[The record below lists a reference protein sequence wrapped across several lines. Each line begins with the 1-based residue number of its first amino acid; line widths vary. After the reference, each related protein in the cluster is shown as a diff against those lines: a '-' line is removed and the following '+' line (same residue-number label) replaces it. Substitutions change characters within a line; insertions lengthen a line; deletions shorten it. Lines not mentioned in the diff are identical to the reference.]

1 MYLVTLYFD
10 DKTNKILERYIRLL
24 SEKTGNDFMIAH
36 EVPPHL
42 TISQIESR
50 DENILLSAMSRL
62 QKKLSAGVV
71 DFVSVGMF
79 LPSVLY
85 VAPVYNASLDMI
97 VKQVFEAFDSL
108 PDIRISHRYR
118 PLSFVPHV
126 TLGKTLGKEQVQEA
140 VKVMQEHF
148 APFRGEIVEVGLSKV
163 NPFGDLVRYRLESES
178 AV

>member
-10 DKTNKILERYIRLL
+10 EKTNRILEKYIRML

-50 DENILLSAMSRL
+50 DENILLSNMSIL
-62 QKKLSAGVV
+62 QTKLRAGVI

-85 VAPVYNASLDMI
+85 VAPVYNRSLDLF
-97 VKQVFEAFDSL
+97 VKQVYDAFESTSG
-108 PDIRISHRYR
+108 IRISHRYQ

-126 TLGKTLGKEQVQEA
+126 TLGKMLSKEQMIEA
-140 VKVMQEHF
+140 VRVMQNCF
-148 APFRGEIVEVGLSKV
+148 VPFRGEITQVGLSKV
-163 NPFGDLVRYRLESES
+163 NPFCDLVRYRLESECN
-178 AV
+178 V

>member
-50 DENILLSAMSRL
+50 DENILFSAMDRL
-62 QKKLSAGVV
+62 QKNLSEGVV

-85 VAPVYNASLDMI
+85 AAPVYNASLDMI
-97 VKQVFEAFDSL
+97 VKQVFEAFESI
-108 PDIRISHRYR
+108 PDIRISQRYQ
-118 PLSFVPHV
+118 PMSFVPHV
-126 TLGKTLGKEQVQEA
+126 TLGKTLSKEQMQEA
-140 VKVMQEHF
+140 VKVMQEYF
-148 APFRGEIVEVGLSKV
+148 VPFRGETVEVGLSKV
-163 NPFGDLVRYRLESES
+163 NPFCDLVRFGLESES
-178 AV
+178 NV